1 MTSNHVPSL
10 PAAGGVTPRQDH
22 PPMPSGPHG
31 PDHGTGGSP
40 GADVLRADM
49 TPDAALARLE
59 ALRGELDAVDGRL
72 RETLRDRLDCCAR
85 IGQLKAEPPDA
96 RERAGLLR
104 SATVR
109 LRDARQV
116 ILSLES
122 RFDLAYNAAHAAAL
136 SALRQH
142 GYRSDNRYLVFQSL
156 EHTLGFTP
164 QPWLLL
170 SQAHK
175 KRNLAEYEGELDVT
189 AGFVD
194 ELIEHVELLLAAAKV
209 LDVPPPL

>member
-1 MTSNHVPSL
+1 MTSPNS
-10 PAAGGVTPRQDH
+10 Q
-22 PPMPSGPHG
+22 
-31 PDHGTGGSP
+31 
-40 GADVLRADM
+40 
-49 TPDAALARLE
+49 ALANL
-59 ALRGELDAVDGRL
+59 
-72 RETLRDRLDCCAR
+72 AR
-85 IGQLKAEPPDA
+85 IGQLKAEPADA

-116 ILSLES
+116 MLSLES

-164 QPWLLL
+164 QQWLPFN
-170 SQAHK
+170 QAHR
-175 KRNLAEYEGELDVT
+175 KRNLAEYEGDLDVT
-189 AGFVD
+189 QGFVD
-194 ELIEHVELLLAAAKV
+194 ELIEHVEQLLAAAQA
-209 LDVPPPL
+209 LDVQPPS